1 MSDNTRSELIDL
13 YRRGPDLLAAAL
25 APIPQEA
32 RGFEP
37 GGSRWS
43 IHRIVIHI
51 VDADLAGFMRL
62 RKPVAEPGATV
73 SGYSQEAWAA
83 KLHPESIATEAALE
97 LLRAYRSYNLAYLAA
112 LSEAEW
118 SGTVLHPE
126 RGEITLE
133 AVLAMYARHPGLHID
148 HIERTYAAW
157 QRVQAGEQL
166 DPNESFW
173 VPPGR

>member
-1 MSDNTRSELIDL
+1 MSGTTRSQLIDL

-25 APIPQEA
+25 EPIPPQA
-32 RGFEP
+32 RTFEP

-51 VDADLAGFMRL
+51 VDADLVGFVRL

-73 SGYSQEAWAA
+73 AGYSQEAWAA
-83 KLHPESIATEAALE
+83 KLHPESIALEAALE
-97 LLRAYRSYNLAYLAA
+97 LLRAYRSYNLAFFAA
-112 LSEAEW
+112 VTETEW
-118 SGTVLHPE
+118 SETVVHPQ
-126 RGEITLE
+126 RGQITLE